1 MSPHVSFHN
10 MAEHELNEAAS
21 YYDAQSPGLGHA
33 FLDEIERAVNQIL
46 EHPLATPLLNEF
58 VHRKSVRRFPYS
70 IMYSVQ
76 PEGIRILAIANDQRR
91 PSFWRGRQ

>member
-1 MSPHVSFHN
+1 

-21 YYDAQSPGLGHA
+21 FYNAQSPGLGYA
-33 FLDEIERAVNQIL
+33 FLDEIERVVNQIL
-46 EHPLATPLLNEF
+46 AHPNAAPLLNQ
-58 VHRKSVRRFPYS
+58 VVRAKLVRRFPYS

-76 PEGIRILAIANDQRR
+76 QEGIRILAIANHKRR

>member
-33 FLDEIERAVNQIL
+33 FLDEIEPAVNQIL

-76 PEGIRILAIANDQRR
+76 PESIRILAMQRT
-91 PSFWRGRQ
+91 PK